1 MAAAHLL
8 NTQSAASDTAKSI
21 VAAAADGTLTEK
33 RLNTL
38 IDEAA
43 QQQSRANY
51 VGELRARSERLFV
64 NAFHQALAD
73 GAADQLIDSLRP
85 AWDGAAEA
93 IGAARALINAESSA
107 DQILASAQPSVI
119 TAWQGLDEHL
129 AVIGKIAAIAS
140 QFGPRLGQFPLIK
153 EFANADGFR
162 LEDRAIFATDGGLE
176 VDSGVFRRPDQGTAH
191 HRGSRLPLRLHTVA
205 SARERYREWAA
216 AQWEQT
222 HSGPQESFI
231 GEDGKMH
238 EKPRPANPFQP
249 KVTT

>member
-191 HRGSRLPLRLHTVA
+191 HRGSGC
-205 SARERYREWAA
+205 RYGSTPSPRRGNATA
-216 AQWEQT
+216 N
-222 HSGPQESFI
+222 G
-231 GEDGKMH
+231 
-238 EKPRPANPFQP
+238 PRPNGSRHTQARKKASSAKTARCMRSPGRP
-249 KVTT
+249 IRSSRK